1 LSESDVVLEPS
12 IFKNTRPKKYWR
24 NEIMKRIRRVLVSL
38 GATLLGV
45 VFLASCNSK
54 GSFETE
60 YDGKTYSGSLY
71 QYDYSYYSGFFLYY
85 LVSDSNIY
93 SLGSSPYEGVKKL
106 TISKTYF
113 IRIDANTW
121 QNENKFL
128 TLINDG
134 QELMYANGTYGVTIY
149 TKVDHIK
156 YK

>member
-1 LSESDVVLEPS
+1 
-12 IFKNTRPKKYWR
+12 
-24 NEIMKRIRRVLVSL
+24 MKRIRKLL
-38 GATLLGV
+38 GSIGAILLGV

-54 GSFETE
+54 GSFETK
-60 YDGKTYSGSLY
+60 YGGKTYSGSLY
-71 QYDYSYYSGFFLYY
+71 QYDYSYYSGGFLYY
-85 LVSDSNIY
+85 LVSDSKIY
-93 SLGSSPYEGVKKL
+93 SIWTSIYEGVNKF
-106 TISKTYF
+106 TVSETNF